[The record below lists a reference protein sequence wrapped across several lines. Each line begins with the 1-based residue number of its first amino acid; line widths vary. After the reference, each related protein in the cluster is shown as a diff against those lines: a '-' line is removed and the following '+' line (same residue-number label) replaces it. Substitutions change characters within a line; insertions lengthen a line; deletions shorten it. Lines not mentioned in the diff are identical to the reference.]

1 MLPTRTRPSHPA
13 LALLAVL
20 AALGAA
26 RASAEAPCLDDA
38 AKVCPGL
45 PAGDG
50 RLWTCLV
57 QNQLQLSSACV
68 RTIQEVRRRASE
80 FNADC
85 AGDIWRFCP
94 STPRGG
100 LRILDCLR
108 YHVGRRELSTTCE
121 DAVLAALERLQEYS
135 DACTGDAARLCPGVQ
150 AGGGKVIA
158 CLRSQ
163 SAQLSSRCRKVVSP

>member
-1 MLPTRTRPSHPA
+1 MLPTRIPPPR
-13 LALLAVL
+13 LALCAL
-20 AALGAA
+20 AALVALGAG
-26 RASAEAPCLDDA
+26 RAAAEAPCLDDA
-38 AKVCPGL
+38 ARLCPGL

-68 RTIQEVRRRASE
+68 RTIQEVRRRANE

-94 STPRGG
+94 STSRGG

-121 DAVLAALERLQEYS
+121 DAVTTALERLQEYS

-150 AGGGKVIA
+150 AGSGQVIA

-163 SAQLSSRCRKVVSP
+163 SERLSSRCRKVVSP

>member
-1 MLPTRTRPSHPA
+1 MLPTRTRPSRPA

-26 RASAEAPCLDDA
+26 RASAEAPCAEDA
-38 AKVCPGL
+38 ARLCPGL

-50 RLWTCLV
+50 RLWACL
-57 QNQLQLSSACV
+57 QRNDTQLSSACV
-68 RTIQEVRRRASE
+68 RTIQEVRRRAGE
-80 FNADC
+80 FHADC
-85 AGDIWRFCP
+85 AADVYRFCP
-94 STPRGG
+94 STPRGQ
-100 LRILDCLR
+100 LRVLDCLR
-108 YHVGRRELSTTCE
+108 HHVGRRELSTNCE
-121 DAVLAALERLQEYS
+121 DAVLGALERLQEYA

-163 SAQLSSRCRKVVSP
+163 SDRLSSRCRKVVNP